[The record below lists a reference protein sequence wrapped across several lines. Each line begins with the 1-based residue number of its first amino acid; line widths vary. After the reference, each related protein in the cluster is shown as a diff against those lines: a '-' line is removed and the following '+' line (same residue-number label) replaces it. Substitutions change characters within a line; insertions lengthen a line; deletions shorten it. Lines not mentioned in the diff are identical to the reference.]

1 MLLVALLPGALGS
14 VRAME
19 GAMPRTNLW
28 SQSVPRVELDQRSR
42 EARLRLERIERLFV
56 PRAAVTHSR
65 LRRLLGLLSVG
76 IYRGAPQESRIRG
89 PLSDRRPSR
98 RPTILEVWRL
108 EEALP

>member
-1 MLLVALLPGALGS
+1 
-14 VRAME
+14 ME

-42 EARLRLERIERLFV
+42 EARLRLEQIERLLI

-65 LRRLLGLLSVG
+65 LRRLFGLLSVG
-76 IYRGAPQESRIRG
+76 IYGGAPQESGSKG

-98 RPTILEVWRL
+98 MPTILEVWRL